1 MKRAIALLLGSLP
14 GTLSMMLPI
23 KVHKYTLQL
32 TFGLQLAFISPSTFP
47 GNTWE
52 PSSSCQVSGGWET
65 FEIRRQTHIIGVLTC
80 PSPSSLS
87 DSFFQPGWSDSLSVW
102 LLHNT
107 AQTPLTIV
115 ELREKKAPRSSSLFP
130 SLFFLPLFKAENQSA
145 VHTHTYIHTTHF
157 FSLPSVYSAAS
168 DHLDL
173 TCIVKNWAALPLS
186 SSLSFTPFLFQL
198 SVINVQVL
206 QYTNRGEEES
216 EEWGMNWWMGG

>member
-32 TFGLQLAFISPSTFP
+32 TFGLQLAFICPSTFP

-65 FEIRRQTHIIGVLTC
+65 LEIRRQTHIIGVLTC

-87 DSFFQPGWSDSLSVW
+87 DSFFQPGWSDSLSLW

-107 AQTPLTIV
+107 AQTPRL
-115 ELREKKAPRSSSLFP
+115 LWSSGKKKHQGLPLSFLHSFFSLF
-130 SLFFLPLFKAENQSA
+130 SKQRINQLY
-145 VHTHTYIHTTHF
+145 THTYIHTTHF

>member
-1 MKRAIALLLGSLP
+1 MLPSFYVEVHIIHIPTFLISTLPSPLYPEKLKSLLLPVKCLVGEQLVNWRSRHVLSGFWPAPAPLSSPCLFLPTSMEWQLVTVGAPQYGSDP
-14 GTLSMMLPI
+14 P
-23 KVHKYTLQL
+23 
-32 TFGLQLAFISPSTFP
+32 
-47 GNTWE
+47 
-52 PSSSCQVSGGWET
+52 
-65 FEIRRQTHIIGVLTC
+65 
-80 PSPSSLS
+80 
-87 DSFFQPGWSDSLSVW
+87 
-102 LLHNT
+102 
-107 AQTPLTIV
+107 TIV
-115 ELREKKAPRSSSLFP
+115 ELRKSIKVFLSLSITLFSLF
-130 SLFFLPLFKAENQSA
+130 SKQRINQLY
-145 VHTHTYIHTTHF
+145 THTYIHTTHF

>member
-32 TFGLQLAFISPSTFP
+32 TFGLQLAFICPSTFP

-65 FEIRRQTHIIGVLTC
+65 LEIRRQTHIIGVLTC

-87 DSFFQPGWSDSLSVW
+87 DSFFQPGWSDSLSLW

-107 AQTPLTIV
+107 AQTPRL
-115 ELREKKAPRSSSLFP
+115 LWSSGKKKAPRSSSLFP

-145 VHTHTYIHTTHF
+145 VHTHIHTHDSFLFPSLCLFSSQWSFRLDMYCEKLSCFASFF
-157 FSLPSVYSAAS
+157 FSFF
-168 DHLDL
+168 H
-173 TCIVKNWAALPLS
+173 
-186 SSLSFTPFLFQL
+186 SLSL
-198 SVINVQVL
+198 STVCH
-206 QYTNRGEEES
+206 
-216 EEWGMNWWMGG
+216 